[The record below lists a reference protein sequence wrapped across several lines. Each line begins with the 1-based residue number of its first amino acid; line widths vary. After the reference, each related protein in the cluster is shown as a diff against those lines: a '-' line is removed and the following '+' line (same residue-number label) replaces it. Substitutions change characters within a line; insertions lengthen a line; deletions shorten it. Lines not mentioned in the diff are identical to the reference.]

1 MKYKKYGMLF
11 ILITM
16 SILMIST
23 QVGATAPR
31 YMKLTYQ
38 QDTDTLN
45 VIVLHFSPFKTV
57 HYVYKIDV
65 EKNGQPYTSELYSS
79 QPRFFFNTYQFN
91 VTAISGDQL
100 TVTANCNLFGKLT
113 RSVTV

>member
-1 MKYKKYGMLF
+1 MKYRKYIMFL
-11 ILITM
+11 ILIIM
-16 SILMIST
+16 GILMIST

-38 QDTDTLN
+38 PDTLK
-45 VIVLHFSPFKTV
+45 VTILHFSPFRTT

-113 RSVTV
+113 RSITV

>member
-1 MKYKKYGMLF
+1 MKYRTYGMLF
-11 ILITM
+11 ILIIM

-23 QVGATAPR
+23 QVGATSPR

-38 QDTDTLN
+38 QDTLK
-45 VIVLHFSPFKTV
+45 VIVLHFSPFRTL

-65 EKNGQPYTSELYSS
+65 EKNGQPYISELYSS
-79 QPRFFFNTYQFN
+79 QPRFFFNTYQYN

-113 RSVTV
+113 RSIMVQ